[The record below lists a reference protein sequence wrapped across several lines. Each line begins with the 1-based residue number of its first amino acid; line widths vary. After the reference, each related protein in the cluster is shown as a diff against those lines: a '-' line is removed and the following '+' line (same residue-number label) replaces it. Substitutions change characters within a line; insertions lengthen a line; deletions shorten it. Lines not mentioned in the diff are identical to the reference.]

1 MIWRHQI
8 STVIPT
14 TQVNTLVARGN
25 EQLARHPRGRATKT
39 LSMLK
44 MVQYDV
50 VKSTSNYC

>member
-1 MIWRHQI
+1 VIWRHQI
-8 STVIPT
+8 TTVIRT
-14 TQVNTLVARGN
+14 TQVNSLAARGN
-25 EQLARHPRGRATKT
+25 ERLARHPRGRATKT